1 MEKSSLLIIEG
12 KHAEYPQFAAAL
24 SRKGFVVDQV
34 SSGSEAIQKLAGG
47 KTVEVAI
54 INAATLRTSGKRICQ
69 SIHETC
75 SSLPILLILDPDREV
90 EKSEAE
96 IVLTLP
102 FTAQK
107 LANRVRHL
115 VPGESKRSIHAG
127 PIHLDLE
134 KRTVRA
140 HGKRTRLTPNLLN
153 LLNLLLEHRGEVM
166 ERKAL
171 FSKVWETDYTDDTRT
186 LDVHISWLRRAIEE
200 NPKRPVHLKTIRG
213 IGYRLDF

>member
-1 MEKSSLLIIEG
+1 MEKASLLIIEG

-34 SSGSEAIQKLAGG
+34 SSGSEAIQKLTDG

-54 INAATLRTSGKRICQ
+54 VNAATLRTSGKRICQ

-75 SSLPILLILDPDREV
+75 SSLPIVLILDPDREV

-200 NPKRPVHLKTIRG
+200 IPKDLFT
-213 IGYRLDF
+213 